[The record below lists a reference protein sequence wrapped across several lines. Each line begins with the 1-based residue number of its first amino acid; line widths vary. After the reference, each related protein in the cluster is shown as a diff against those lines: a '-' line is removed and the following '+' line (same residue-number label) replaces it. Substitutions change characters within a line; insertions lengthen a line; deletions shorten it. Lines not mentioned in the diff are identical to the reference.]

1 MIEGERSPC
10 CFNRKG
16 NSMDSIVESLN
27 TKLSQW
33 SPDVA
38 AQVKQSVLEIIEMAD
53 QDILDIGRSRQV
65 EQEVLDVLDGDE
77 PW

>member
-1 MIEGERSPC
+1 
-10 CFNRKG
+10 
-16 NSMDSIVESLN
+16 MDSVVESLN

-33 SPDVA
+33 TPDVA
-38 AQVKQSVLEIIEMAD
+38 AQVKRSILEIIEMAD

-65 EQEVLDVLDGDE
+65 EQEVLDLLDGDE